1 MRKEEEDKGGR
12 KRWGWLVGWLG
23 RWLVGWRGKE
33 TGGCQV
39 ARLSRSQNCQEVN

>member
-33 TGGCQV
+33 TGGGMPGFQGRKT
-39 ARLSRSQNCQEVN
+39 ARK